1 MPTATDQ
8 FFADLAQRGEEPLL
22 RRSSGSIRF
31 DIGAKG
37 EVQRWFVTID
47 HGTFAVSRR
56 SQKADCS
63 IQTDTDVFEN
73 IVTGKDN
80 AFAALLRGA
89 LEADGDP
96 ELLLLFQRVFS
107 GPQRSTHPAMARH
120 G

>member
-22 RRSSGSIRF
+22 RSSSGNIRF
-31 DIGAKG
+31 EIGEKG
-37 EVQRWFVTID
+37 SIERWFVAVD
-47 HGTFAVSRR
+47 HGRFSVSRR
-56 SQKADCS
+56 NQKADCAIS
-63 IQTDTDVFEN
+63 ADADVFEN

-89 LEADGDP
+89 LEADGDL
-96 ELLLLFQRVFS
+96 ELLQLFQRVFR
-107 GPQRSTHPAMARH
+107 GPIRSTHPAADH

>member
-37 EVQRWFVTID
+37 HVERWFVTVD
-47 HGTFAVSRR
+47 HGRFAVSRR
-56 SQKADCS
+56 NQKADCAVL
-63 IQTDTDVFEN
+63 TDADVFEN
-73 IVTGKDN
+73 IVTGEDN

-89 LEADGDP
+89 LEAEGDP

-107 GPQRSTHPAMARH
+107 GPVRSTHPAAVGR

>member
-31 DIGAKG
+31 DLGEKG
-37 EVQRWFVTID
+37 KLERWFVTID
-47 HGTFAVSRR
+47 HGTLAVSRR

-63 IQTDTDVFEN
+63 IQADTDVFED

-89 LEADGDP
+89 LQAGGDP
-96 ELLLLFQRVFS
+96 ELLLLFQRIFE
-107 GPQRSTHPAMARH
+107 GPVHSTHPAVGH